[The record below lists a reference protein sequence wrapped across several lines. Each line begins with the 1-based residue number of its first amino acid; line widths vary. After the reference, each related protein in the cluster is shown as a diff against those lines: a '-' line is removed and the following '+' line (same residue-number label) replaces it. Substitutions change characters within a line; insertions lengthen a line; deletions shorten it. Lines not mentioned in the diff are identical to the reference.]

1 MSDLLA
7 VFESDDIAADI
18 EILDR
23 IAAYHPDRVT
33 ILVTGDDHVLT
44 GDGWDRSD
52 ALRDRLAVLLAA
64 IERRTGAT
72 VVGLVG
78 DRAQL
83 DGWRFD
89 RELGA
94 RPPVA
99 A

>member
-7 VFESDDIAADI
+7 VFESDDTAPDT

-23 IAAYHPDRVT
+23 IAAYRPDRVT
-33 ILVTGDDHVLT
+33 ILVAGDDHTLT
-44 GDGWDRSD
+44 RDTSD
-52 ALRDRLAVLLAA
+52 AADAMRGRLATLLAA

-78 DRAQL
+78 DRAHL

-89 RELGA
+89 RELAA
-94 RPPVA
+94 RAAVA

>member
-7 VFESDDIAADI
+7 VFESDDTTTDT

-23 IAAYHPDRVT
+23 IAAYRPDRVT
-33 ILVTGDDHVLT
+33 ILVAGDDHALT
-44 GDGWDRSD
+44 GDT
-52 ALRDRLAVLLAA
+52 RDESNPIRERVAVLLAR
-64 IERRTGAT
+64 IERCTGAT

-94 RPPVA
+94 RPPVPA
-99 A
+99 

>member
-7 VFESDDIAADI
+7 VFESDDTTGDA
-18 EILDR
+18 EILNR
-23 IAAYHPDRVT
+23 IAAYRPDRVT
-33 ILVTGDDHVLT
+33 ILVIGDDHMLT
-44 GDGWDRSD
+44 RDSWDVSN
-52 ALRDRLAVLLAA
+52 ALRDRLAMLLAA

-94 RPPVA
+94 QPPVA

>member
-7 VFESDDIAADI
+7 VFESDDTAADI

-23 IAAYHPDRVT
+23 IAAYRPDRVT
-33 ILVTGDDHVLT
+33 ILVAGDDHRLT
-44 GDGWDRSD
+44 RDTCDESN

-72 VVGLVG
+72 VAGLAG

-89 RELGA
+89 RELSA

>member
-7 VFESDDIAADI
+7 VFESADTAADT

-23 IAAYHPDRVT
+23 IAAYRPDRVT
-33 ILVTGDDHVLT
+33 ILVDGDDHALT
-44 GDGWDRSD
+44 RDAWDESG

-64 IERRTGAT
+64 IERRTGAG

-89 RELGA
+89 RELGV
-94 RPPVA
+94 RPAVA

>member
-7 VFESDDIAADI
+7 VFEPDDTAADT

-23 IAAYHPDRVT
+23 IAAYRPDRVT
-33 ILVTGDDHVLT
+33 ILVAGDDPTLT
-44 GDGWDRSD
+44 RAGWDTSD
-52 ALRDRLAVLLAA
+52 VLRDRLAILLAA
-64 IERRTGAT
+64 IERCTGAT

-78 DRAQL
+78 DRGQL

-94 RPPVA
+94 RPPIA

>member
-7 VFESDDIAADI
+7 VFESDDSTADA

-23 IAAYHPDRVT
+23 VAAYRPDRVT
-33 ILVTGDDHVLT
+33 ILVAGDDHTLT
-44 GDGWDRSD
+44 PGGGDRSD

-64 IERRTGAT
+64 IEQRTGAT
-72 VVGLVG
+72 VAGLVG
-78 DRAQL
+78 DRGQL

-89 RELGA
+89 RELGI
-94 RPPVA
+94 RPRVA

>member
-7 VFESDDIAADI
+7 VFESDDTAADT

-23 IAAYHPDRVT
+23 IAAYRPDRVT
-33 ILVTGDDHVLT
+33 ILVAGDDHTLT
-44 GDGWDRSD
+44 RDGWDVSD
-52 ALRDRLAVLLAA
+52 ALRDRLAILLAA

-78 DRAQL
+78 DRARL

-89 RELGA
+89 RELSA